1 MFVIVVGCGKIGYHL
16 SRALLSANHEVVI
29 IERDAARAA
38 MAADD
43 FGSIVI
49 SSDGTEPT
57 VLTEAGV
64 ERCDLLIATTAQDA
78 TNLVACQVAKRIFN
92 VPQTLAVVTDPEHA
106 QLFTRVGVDATIS
119 ATELIL
125 AHIEEGLQGGPLVHV
140 LQLADNT
147 NGIVCVRIPG
157 GSPVIGRSVGNIGL
171 PPGTAIAAVVAKN
184 GEIRK
189 VADDLQIQG
198 DDQVVA
204 ITPPEREGEL
214 WRTLTGSV

>member
-29 IERDAARAA
+29 IECDAHRAA
-38 MAADD
+38 MAAEDL
-43 FGSIVI
+43 GSIVI
-49 SSDGTEPT
+49 SSDGTEPA
-57 VLTEAGV
+57 VLAEAGV
-64 ERCDLLIATTAQDA
+64 RRCELFIATTAQDA

-92 VPQTLAVVTDPEHA
+92 VPQTISVVTDPEHA
-106 QLFTRVGVDATIS
+106 QLFTRIGVDATIS

-140 LQLADNT
+140 LQMADGT
-147 NGIVCVRIPG
+147 NGLVCVKIPT
-157 GSPVIGRSVGNIGL
+157 GSPVIGRNVTGIML
-171 PPGTAIAAVVAKN
+171 PAGTSLAAVVAKN

-189 VADDLQIQG
+189 VADDLQLQA

-204 ITPPEREGEL
+204 ITPPDKENEL
-214 WRTLTGSV
+214 WRSLTGSA